1 MDPLQIKILS
11 VDIAYFKSNSI
22 VFVFEKYI
30 LKGQLHNNQ
39 LKNRAKN
46 EREQC
51 AYLLQSKCFLK
62 FNSSFEKQ
70 I

>member
-11 VDIAYFKSNSI
+11 VDIASFKSNSI

-39 LKNRAKN
+39 LKI
-46 EREQC
+46 
-51 AYLLQSKCFLK
+51 
-62 FNSSFEKQ
+62 EK
-70 I
+70 